1 MTTTV
6 VLANLPTNP
15 NDVAVHTFAS
25 GVFGLRKFESNAD
38 LTSFTS
44 EYILK
49 ASDPKKPTTVR
60 FSNVLDKDGSLRRSL
75 RLRTYETV
83 ATDGVE
89 VSVQPYDVI
98 VTWVGKGPTED
109 TSAVM
114 KMIGVAFGLTFD
126 SLVSK
131 VPQTGVLAAINN
143 GLLGD
148 ILG

>member
-6 VLANLPTNP
+6 ALANLPTNP

-25 GVFGLRKFESNAD
+25 GVFGLRKFESNAES
-38 LTSFTS
+38 TSFVS
-44 EYILK
+44 EWILK
-49 ASDPKKPTTVR
+49 ASDRAKPTTVR

-75 RLRTYETV
+75 RLRTYETI

-89 VSVQPYDVI
+89 VSVQPFDVI
-98 VTWVGKGPTED
+98 ITWVGKGPTED

-131 VPQTGVLAAINN
+131 VPQTGTLAAINN

-148 ILG
+148 VLG